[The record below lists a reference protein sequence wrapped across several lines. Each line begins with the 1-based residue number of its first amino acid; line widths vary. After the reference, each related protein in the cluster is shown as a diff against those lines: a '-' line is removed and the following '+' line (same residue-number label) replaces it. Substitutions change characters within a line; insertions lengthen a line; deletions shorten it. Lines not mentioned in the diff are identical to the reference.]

1 MTIDIWRMYGVVV
14 SANEMLKQAMGEL
27 QTTVMMAVMMLLIL
41 KVGFAVGEKL
51 LVDSIVNG
59 MSCVVKGVLGCLC
72 CGRRKGQPVVVDDED
87 EKEEVELGLVTEVWL
102 APSALRDRRSK
113 VHVDRNCRVIKDY
126 SDGQLRRMTVCDHCL
141 RGQRDALRARDDDAR
156 GGNKI

>member
-1 MTIDIWRMYGVVV
+1 MTIDIWRMYGAVV
-14 SANEMLKQAMGEL
+14 SVNEMLKQAMGEL

-72 CGRRKGQPVVVDDED
+72 CGRRKGQPVVDDEID
-87 EKEEVELGLVTEVWL
+87 NEEVELGLVTEVWV

-113 VHVDRNCRVIKDY
+113 AHVYRNCRVIKDDK
-126 SDGQLRRMTVCDHCL
+126 DGDLRKMTVCDHCL
-141 RGQRDALRARDDDAR
+141 RGQRETLRVRDDDTR
-156 GGNKI
+156 GGNKS